1 MVNCKKCRQFMSRGE
16 MVQCKGTCGGKY
28 HKKCASE
35 GKLLSNAGLCLCC
48 AKDEGTPV
56 SQGSRMNVDLEK
68 TSPSAIL
75 GEVNNKLEILFSV
88 KKTLDD
94 LVEAVDF
101 YAQKYEELVKAQ
113 QKMDQKMVAL
123 EQKNVYLEKYSAA
136 LEERISVL
144 ESKGKERNIEIVGL
158 QSKEGEN
165 IKAVVEKLAKK
176 INLNP
181 INICEVMRV
190 GVEKVD
196 KENKQRPRSVIVTL
210 SSSAVRSEWLAKKKE
225 RFYNKD
231 VYSGGDNT
239 PIYFNEDLAKHTRQ
253 LLWYTK
259 TELREIYK
267 YIWVQNGKILAR
279 KDDSEKNKKIYV
291 IRKEEDVNNMK
302 NRE

>member
-1 MVNCKKCRQFMSRGE
+1 MVKCEKCKQFVSRGE
-16 MVQCKGTCGGKY
+16 IVQCKGICGSKY
-28 HKKCASE
+28 HKNCASQ
-35 GKLLSNAGLCLCC
+35 GKLLSIEGLCLRC

-56 SQGSRMNVDLEK
+56 SQGSGLNVDLEK
-68 TSPSAIL
+68 TSPSALL
-75 GEVNNKLEILFSV
+75 GEVNKKLEILFSV

-101 YAQKYEELVKAQ
+101 YAHKYEELVKAQ
-113 QKMDQKMVAL
+113 QKTDQKMVAL

-144 ESKGKERNIEIVGL
+144 ESKGRERNIEIVGL
-158 QSKEGEN
+158 QSKDGED
-165 IKAVVEKLAKK
+165 IKAVVENMARKM
-176 INLNP
+176 NLNP
-181 INICEVMRV
+181 INICDVMRV

-196 KENKQRPRSVIVTL
+196 KENKKRPRSVIVTL
-210 SSSAVRSEWLAKKKE
+210 SSSTVRSEWLAKKRE
-225 RFYNKD
+225 RMYNKD
-231 VYSGGDNT
+231 VYSDGNNT
-239 PIYFNEDLAKHTRQ
+239 PIYFNEDLTKHIRQ

-291 IRKEEDVNNMK
+291 IRKEEDVNSMK